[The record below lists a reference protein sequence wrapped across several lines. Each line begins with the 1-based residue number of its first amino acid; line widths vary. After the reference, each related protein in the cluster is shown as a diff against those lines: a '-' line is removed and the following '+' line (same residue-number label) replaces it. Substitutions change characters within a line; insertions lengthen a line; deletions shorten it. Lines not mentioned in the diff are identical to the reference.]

1 VPAWLRRDR
10 RQILEQKGGSGS
22 MFGPCESSL
31 ASAVEASDL
40 KDIGGKTPL
49 DARNGRRR
57 EVISLL
63 TGQV

>member
-1 VPAWLRRDR
+1 
-10 RQILEQKGGSGS
+10 